1 MTEVSFR
8 RLPALSV
15 LTRVLALRLKNKI
28 VVVVVV
34 VVVVVS
40 NSGCCKASS
49 RKLVGGSISAIYA
62 EQVYFMIIPFPS

>member
-34 VVVVVS
+34 VS

-49 RKLVGGSISAIYA
+49 GKLVGGSISAIYA